1 MAEFGK
7 LVMDIT
13 QGFVSGIGDFW
24 NWFINPII
32 TIGDLTI
39 APYMIISFTAF
50 MVIFALVLVHLIN
63 PLG

>member
-7 LVMDIT
+7 LILNIT
-13 QGFVSGIGDFW
+13 KDFVNGIGDFW
-24 NWFINPII
+24 AWFINPII

-39 APYMIISFTAF
+39 APYMIISFAGL
-50 MVIFALVLVHLIN
+50 MVVFALVLAHLIN